1 VRIALAQL
9 DLTVGAL
16 RENRARIAD
25 ACADAARAGADLVVA
40 PELALSGY
48 PPEDLVLR
56 PSFLAAC
63 AAELEA
69 LAAEV
74 TTPLLVGLPVLDG
87 DRPRNAA
94 ALCVGGTVVARYD
107 KRELPNYGVFD
118 ENRTFAAGRRPLA
131 LDARG
136 ALVSVTICEDI
147 WVPGPSEASAA
158 AGATV
163 IANLSASPYHLGKG
177 ESREQMLRTRARDG
191 VAFVVFCNIV
201 GGQDELIFDG
211 RSCVIDPQGD
221 VIARAATFAEELL
234 VCEIDPGIAIA
245 ARLRD
250 ARLRHGRRKA
260 PKRLEPVAYVEAPP
274 GEPSA
279 RPATRIA
286 EPPAL
291 PDDELWGAL
300 LLGLR
305 DYVHK
310 NGFGKVV
317 IGMSGG
323 IDSALV
329 AALAAEALG
338 PDQVEAVSMP
348 TRYNVS
354 ETRSDAR
361 VVAERLGIGFRELP
375 IEQLRLAF
383 AATLPE
389 VSGLAAE
396 NLQARIRGVIL
407 MALSNE
413 HGWLV
418 LTTGNK
424 SETATGYSTLY
435 GDTAGGFAPIRD
447 VPKTR
452 VFSLARRLNA
462 RAGRELIPA
471 SIIERPPS
479 AELRDDQRDD
489 QSLPPYEQLDPVLEA
504 YVEDDRSPREIA
516 DAGIGDLELAV
527 RVARLVDVAEYKRR
541 QAPPGLKLHPKAFGR
556 DRRVPITNRFL
567 QNGKESREPG
577 AQPPK

>member
-1 VRIALAQL
+1 MRVALAQL

-25 ACADAARAGADLVVA
+25 ACAEAARQGADIVIA

-63 AAELEA
+63 ARELDA
-69 LAAEV
+69 LAAEAAA
-74 TTPLLVGLPVLDG
+74 PLLVGVPVLDG

-94 ALCVGGTVVARYD
+94 ALCVGGQVVARYD

-118 ENRTFAAGRRPLA
+118 ETRTFAAGRRPLA
-131 LDARG
+131 VDVAG
-136 ALVSVTICEDI
+136 ALVSVTICEDV
-147 WVPGPSEASAA
+147 WLPGPSEAAA
-158 AGATV
+158 SAGATV
-163 IANLSASPYHLGKG
+163 IVNLSASPYHLGKG
-177 ESREQMLRTRARDG
+177 EAREQMLRTRARDG
-191 VAFVVFCNIV
+191 VAFVAFCNIV

-211 RSCVIDPQGD
+211 RSCVIDPAGD
-221 VIARAATFAEELL
+221 VLARAESFAEELL
-234 VCEIDPGIAIA
+234 VCDIDPTMAIA

-250 ARLRHGRRKA
+250 ARLRHGRRRP
-260 PKRLEPVAYVEAPP
+260 PKRLEPVASVAAPAGSP
-274 GEPSA
+274 TA
-279 RPATRIA
+279 RLATRIA
-286 EPPAL
+286 EPPAA
-291 PDDELWGAL
+291 PDDELWAAL
-300 LLGLR
+300 RLGLG
-305 DYVHK
+305 DYVRK
-310 NGFGKVV
+310 NGFSRVL
-317 IGMSGG
+317 IGLSGG

-338 PDQVEAVSMP
+338 PDQVETISMP
-348 TRYNVS
+348 TRFNAS
-354 ETRSDAR
+354 ATRNDAR
-361 VVAERLGIGFRELP
+361 DVASRLGVGFRELA
-375 IEQLRLAF
+375 IEDLRVAF
-383 AATLPE
+383 AAAVPE
-389 VSGLAAE
+389 AAGLAAE
-396 NLQARIRGVIL
+396 NLQARIRGLLL
-407 MALSNE
+407 MTLSNQ

-435 GDTAGGFAPIRD
+435 GDTAGGFAPIQD

-452 VFSLARRLNA
+452 VFALARRLNE
-462 RAGRELIPA
+462 RAGRELIPS

-489 QSLPPYEQLDPVLEA
+489 QSLPPYAELDPVLEA

-516 DAGIGDLELAV
+516 RAGIGDLELAV
-527 RVARLVDVAEYKRR
+527 RVARLVDIAEYKRR

-567 QNGKESREPG
+567 QNGDESP
-577 AQPPK
+577 

>member
-25 ACADAARAGADLVVA
+25 ACADAARQGADLVLA

-63 AAELEA
+63 ARELDA
-69 LAAEV
+69 LAAEAAA
-74 TTPLLVGLPVLDG
+74 PLLVGVPVLDG

-94 ALCVGGTVVARYD
+94 ALCVGGRVVARYD

-118 ENRTFAAGRRPLA
+118 ETRTFAAGRTQLA
-131 LDARG
+131 VDVAG
-136 ALVSVTICEDI
+136 ALTAVTICEDI
-147 WVPGPSEASAA
+147 WLPGPSEAAA
-158 AGATV
+158 SAGATV

-177 ESREQMLRTRARDG
+177 EAREQMLRTRARDG
-191 VAFVVFCNIV
+191 VAFVAFCNIV

-211 RSCVIDPQGD
+211 RSCVIDPGGE
-221 VIARAATFAEELL
+221 VVARAASFAEELL
-234 VCEIDPGIAIA
+234 VCDIDPSASIS

-250 ARLRHGRRKA
+250 ARLRHGRGRSR
-260 PKRLEPVAYVEAPP
+260 KRLEPVATVAAPAGTP
-274 GEPSA
+274 VPKL
-279 RPATRIA
+279 ATRIV
-286 EPPAL
+286 EPPAA
-291 PDDELWGAL
+291 PDDELWAAL
-300 LLGLR
+300 RLGLG
-305 DYVHK
+305 DYVRK
-310 NGFGKVV
+310 NGFSRVL
-317 IGMSGG
+317 IGLSGG

-338 PDQVEAVSMP
+338 PEMVETISMP
-348 TRYNVS
+348 TRFNAS
-354 ETRSDAR
+354 ETRSDAQD
-361 VVAERLGIGFRELP
+361 VAGRLGVGFRELA
-375 IEQLRLAF
+375 IEDLRLAF
-383 AATLPE
+383 AGALPE
-389 VSGLAAE
+389 ASGLAAE
-396 NLQARIRGVIL
+396 NLQARIRGLLL
-407 MALSNE
+407 MTLSNQ

-452 VFSLARRLNA
+452 VFSLSRRLNE
-462 RAGRELIPA
+462 RAGRELIPS
-471 SIIERPPS
+471 SIIDRPPS

-489 QSLPPYEQLDPVLEA
+489 QSLPPYAELDPVLEA

-516 DAGIGDLELAV
+516 QAGIGDLDLAV
-527 RVARLVDVAEYKRR
+527 RVARLVDLAEYKRR
-541 QAPPGLKLHPKAFGR
+541 QAPPGLKLHPKSFGK

-567 QNGKESREPG
+567 QNGDESPG
-577 AQPPK
+577 EDVQGSK

>member
-1 VRIALAQL
+1 MRVALAQL

-25 ACADAARAGADLVVA
+25 ACADAARQGADIVIA

-63 AAELEA
+63 ARELEA
-69 LAAEV
+69 LAAEAAA
-74 TTPLLVGLPVLDG
+74 PLLVGVPVLDG

-94 ALCVGGTVVARYD
+94 ALCVGGQVVARYD

-118 ENRTFAAGRRPLA
+118 ETRTFAAGRRPLA
-131 LDARG
+131 VDVAG
-136 ALVSVTICEDI
+136 ALVSVTICEDV
-147 WVPGPSEASAA
+147 WLPGPSEAAA
-158 AGATV
+158 SAGATV

-177 ESREQMLRTRARDG
+177 EAREQMLRTRARDG
-191 VAFVVFCNIV
+191 VAFVAFCNIV

-211 RSCVIDPQGD
+211 RSCVIDPAGD
-221 VIARAATFAEELL
+221 VLARAESFAEELL
-234 VCEIDPGIAIA
+234 VCDIDPTMAIA

-250 ARLRHGRRKA
+250 ARLRHGRRRP
-260 PKRLEPVAYVEAPP
+260 PKRLQPVASVAAPAGSP
-274 GEPSA
+274 TA

-286 EPPAL
+286 EPPAA
-291 PDDELWGAL
+291 PDDELWAAL
-300 LLGLR
+300 RLGLG
-305 DYVHK
+305 DYVRK
-310 NGFGKVV
+310 NGFSRVL
-317 IGMSGG
+317 IGLSGG

-338 PDQVEAVSMP
+338 PEQVETLSMP
-348 TRYNVS
+348 TRFNAS
-354 ETRSDAR
+354 ATRDDAR
-361 VVAERLGIGFRELP
+361 DVASRLGVGFRELA
-375 IEQLRLAF
+375 IEDLRVAF
-383 AATLPE
+383 AAAVPE
-389 VSGLAAE
+389 AAGLAAE
-396 NLQARIRGVIL
+396 NLQARIRGLLL
-407 MALSNE
+407 MTLSNQ

-435 GDTAGGFAPIRD
+435 GDTAGGFAPIQD

-452 VFSLARRLNA
+452 VFALARRLNE
-462 RAGRELIPA
+462 RAGRELIPS

-489 QSLPPYEQLDPVLEA
+489 QSLPPYAELDPVLEA

-516 DAGIGDLELAV
+516 RAGIGELDLAV
-527 RVARLVDVAEYKRR
+527 RVARLVDLAEYKRR

-567 QNGKESREPG
+567 QNGEESP
-577 AQPPK
+577 

>member
-1 VRIALAQL
+1 MRVALAQL

-25 ACADAARAGADLVVA
+25 ACADAARQGADIVIA

-63 AAELEA
+63 ARELEA
-69 LAAEV
+69 LAAEASA
-74 TTPLLVGLPVLDG
+74 PLLVGVPVLDG

-94 ALCVGGTVVARYD
+94 ALCVGGQVVARYD

-118 ENRTFAAGRRPLA
+118 ETRTFAAGRRPLA
-131 LDARG
+131 VDVAG
-136 ALVSVTICEDI
+136 ALVSVTICEDV
-147 WVPGPSEASAA
+147 WLPGPSEAAA
-158 AGATV
+158 SAGATV

-177 ESREQMLRTRARDG
+177 EAREQMLRTRARDG
-191 VAFVVFCNIV
+191 VAFVAFCNIV

-211 RSCVIDPQGD
+211 RSCVIDPAGD
-221 VIARAATFAEELL
+221 VLARAESFAEELL
-234 VCEIDPGIAIA
+234 VCDIDPAIAIA

-250 ARLRHGRRKA
+250 ARLRHGRRRP
-260 PKRLEPVAYVEAPP
+260 PKRLQPVASVAAPAGSP
-274 GEPSA
+274 TA

-286 EPPAL
+286 EPPAA
-291 PDDELWGAL
+291 PDDELWAAL
-300 LLGLR
+300 RLGLG
-305 DYVHK
+305 DYVRK
-310 NGFGKVV
+310 NGFSRVL
-317 IGMSGG
+317 IGLSGG

-338 PDQVEAVSMP
+338 PEQVETLSMP
-348 TRYNVS
+348 TRFNAS
-354 ETRSDAR
+354 ATRDDAR
-361 VVAERLGIGFRELP
+361 DVASRLGVGFRELA
-375 IEQLRLAF
+375 IEDLRVAF
-383 AATLPE
+383 AAAVPE
-389 VSGLAAE
+389 AAGLAAE
-396 NLQARIRGVIL
+396 NLQARIRGLLL
-407 MALSNE
+407 MTLSNQ

-435 GDTAGGFAPIRD
+435 GDTAGGFAPIQD

-452 VFSLARRLNA
+452 VFALARRLNE
-462 RAGRELIPA
+462 RAGRELIPS

-489 QSLPPYEQLDPVLEA
+489 QSLPPYAELDPVLEA

-516 DAGIGDLELAV
+516 RAGIGELDLAV
-527 RVARLVDVAEYKRR
+527 RVARLVDLAEYKRR

-567 QNGKESREPG
+567 QNGEESP
-577 AQPPK
+577 

>member
-1 VRIALAQL
+1 
-9 DLTVGAL
+9 
-16 RENRARIAD
+16 
-25 ACADAARAGADLVVA
+25 VA
-40 PELALSGY
+40 
-48 PPEDLVLR
+48 
-56 PSFLAAC
+56 
-63 AAELEA
+63 
-69 LAAEV
+69 
-74 TTPLLVGLPVLDG
+74 
-87 DRPRNAA
+87 
-94 ALCVGGTVVARYD
+94 
-107 KRELPNYGVFD
+107 
-118 ENRTFAAGRRPLA
+118 
-131 LDARG
+131 
-136 ALVSVTICEDI
+136 
-147 WVPGPSEASAA
+147 
-158 AGATV
+158 
-163 IANLSASPYHLGKG
+163 H
-177 ESREQMLRTRARDG
+177 
-191 VAFVVFCNIV
+191 
-201 GGQDELIFDG
+201 
-211 RSCVIDPQGD
+211 
-221 VIARAATFAEELL
+221 
-234 VCEIDPGIAIA
+234 
-245 ARLRD
+245 
-250 ARLRHGRRKA
+250 
-260 PKRLEPVAYVEAPP
+260 VEAPS
-274 GEPSA
+274 GTPSA
-279 RPATRIA
+279 RPLTRIA

-329 AALAAEALG
+329 AALAAEALA
-338 PDQVEAVSMP
+338 PDQVEAISMP

-361 VVAERLGIGFRELP
+361 EVAERLGIGFREIP

-383 AATLPE
+383 EATLPE

-396 NLQARIRGVIL
+396 NLQARIRGVLL
-407 MALSNE
+407 MTLSNQY
-413 HGWLV
+413 GWLV

-452 VFSLARRLNA
+452 VFSLARRLNE
-462 RAGRELIPA
+462 RAGRELILT

-516 DAGIGDLELAV
+516 DAGIGGLELAV
-527 RVARLVDVAEYKRR
+527 RVARLVDLAEYKRR

-567 QNGKESREPG
+567 QNGKESQEGGPG
-577 AQPPK
+577 PRK

>member
-1 VRIALAQL
+1 VRVALAQL

-25 ACADAARAGADLVVA
+25 ACADAARQGADIVIA

-63 AAELEA
+63 ARELDA
-69 LAAEV
+69 LAAEAAA
-74 TTPLLVGLPVLDG
+74 PLLVGVPVLDG
-87 DRPRNAA
+87 DRPRNSA
-94 ALCVGGTVVARYD
+94 ALCVGGQVVARYD

-118 ENRTFAAGRRPLA
+118 ETRTFAAGRRPLA
-131 LDARG
+131 VDVAG
-136 ALVSVTICEDI
+136 ALVSVTICEDV
-147 WVPGPSEASAA
+147 WLPGPSEAAA
-158 AGATV
+158 SAGATV

-177 ESREQMLRTRARDG
+177 EAREQMLRTRARDG
-191 VAFVVFCNIV
+191 VAFVAFCNIV

-211 RSCVIDPQGD
+211 RSCVIDPGGD
-221 VIARAATFAEELL
+221 VLARAESFAEELL
-234 VCEIDPGIAIA
+234 VCDIDPTMAIA

-250 ARLRHGRRKA
+250 ARLRHGRRRP
-260 PKRLEPVAYVEAPP
+260 PKRLEPVASVAAPAGAP
-274 GEPSA
+274 TA
-279 RPATRIA
+279 RLATRIA
-286 EPPAL
+286 EPPAA
-291 PDDELWGAL
+291 PDDELWAAL
-300 LLGLR
+300 RLGLG
-305 DYVHK
+305 DYVGK
-310 NGFGKVV
+310 NGFSRVL
-317 IGMSGG
+317 IGLSGG

-338 PDQVEAVSMP
+338 PEHVETISMP
-348 TRYNVS
+348 TRFNAS
-354 ETRSDAR
+354 ATRSDAHD
-361 VVAERLGIGFRELP
+361 VASRLGVGFRELA
-375 IEQLRLAF
+375 IEDLRLAL
-383 AATLPE
+383 AGAVPEAT
-389 VSGLAAE
+389 GLAAE
-396 NLQARIRGVIL
+396 NLQARIRGLLL
-407 MALSNE
+407 MTLSNQ

-435 GDTAGGFAPIRD
+435 GDTAGGFAPIQD

-452 VFSLARRLNA
+452 VFALARRLNE
-462 RAGRELIPA
+462 RAGRELIPS

-489 QSLPPYEQLDPVLEA
+489 QSLPPYAELDPVLEA

-516 DAGIGDLELAV
+516 AAGIGELDLAV
-527 RVARLVDVAEYKRR
+527 RVARLVDIAEYKRR

-567 QNGKESREPG
+567 QNGDESP
-577 AQPPK
+577 

>member
-1 VRIALAQL
+1 VRVALAQL

-25 ACADAARAGADLVVA
+25 ACADAARQGADIVLA

-63 AAELEA
+63 ARELEA
-69 LAAEV
+69 LAAEAAA
-74 TTPLLVGLPVLDG
+74 PLLVGVPVLDG

-94 ALCVGGTVVARYD
+94 ALCVGGRVVARYD

-118 ENRTFAAGRRPLA
+118 ETRTFAAGRRPLA
-131 LDARG
+131 VDVAG
-136 ALVSVTICEDI
+136 ALVSVTICEDV
-147 WVPGPSEASAA
+147 WLPGPSEAAA
-158 AGATV
+158 SAGATV

-177 ESREQMLRTRARDG
+177 EAREQMLRTRARDG
-191 VAFVVFCNIV
+191 VAFVAFCNIV

-211 RSCVIDPQGD
+211 RSCVIDPAGD
-221 VIARAATFAEELL
+221 VLARAESFAEELL
-234 VCEIDPGIAIA
+234 VCDIDPTMAIA

-250 ARLRHGRRKA
+250 ARLRHGRRR
-260 PKRLEPVAYVEAPP
+260 PPRRLEPVASVAAPAGSP
-274 GEPSA
+274 TA

-286 EPPAL
+286 EPPAA
-291 PDDELWGAL
+291 PDDELWAAL
-300 LLGLR
+300 RLGLG
-305 DYVHK
+305 DYVRK
-310 NGFGKVV
+310 NGFSRVL
-317 IGMSGG
+317 IGLSGG

-338 PDQVEAVSMP
+338 PEQVETLSMP
-348 TRYNVS
+348 TRFNAS
-354 ETRSDAR
+354 ATRNDAR
-361 VVAERLGIGFRELP
+361 DVASRLGVGFRELA
-375 IEQLRLAF
+375 IEDLRVAF
-383 AATLPE
+383 AAAVPE
-389 VSGLAAE
+389 AAGLAAE
-396 NLQARIRGVIL
+396 NLQARIRGLLL
-407 MALSNE
+407 MTLSNQ

-435 GDTAGGFAPIRD
+435 GDTAGGFAPIQD

-452 VFSLARRLNA
+452 VFALARRLNEC
-462 RAGRELIPA
+462 AGRELIPA

-489 QSLPPYEQLDPVLEA
+489 QSLPPYAELDPVLEA

-516 DAGIGDLELAV
+516 RAGIGELDLAV
-527 RVARLVDVAEYKRR
+527 RVARLVDIAEYKRR

-567 QNGKESREPG
+567 QNGESP
-577 AQPPK
+577 

>member
-25 ACADAARAGADLVVA
+25 ACADAARAGADLVLA

-56 PSFLAAC
+56 RSFLAAC

-74 TTPLLVGLPVLDG
+74 TTPLLVGVPALDG

-118 ENRTFAAGRRPLA
+118 ETRTFAPGRRPLA

-147 WVPGPSEASAA
+147 WLPGPSEASAA

-191 VAFVVFCNIV
+191 LAFVAFCNIV

-211 RSCVIDPQGD
+211 RSCVIDPEGE
-221 VIARAATFAEELL
+221 VIARAASFAEELL
-234 VCEIDPGIAIA
+234 VCEIDAGLAIS

-260 PKRLEPVAYVEAPP
+260 PRRLEPVACVEAAA
-274 GEPSA
+274 GAPST

-300 LLGLR
+300 RLGLR
-305 DYVHK
+305 DYVRK
-310 NGFGKVV
+310 NGFGRVV

-338 PDQVEAVSMP
+338 ADQVEAVSMP
-348 TRYNVS
+348 TRFNIS

-361 VVAERLGIGFRELP
+361 EVAQRLGVGFRELP
-375 IEQLRLAF
+375 IEDLRLAF
-383 AATLPE
+383 AAALPE
-389 VSGLAAE
+389 AAGLAAE
-396 NLQARIRGVIL
+396 NLQARIRGIVL
-407 MALSNE
+407 MTLSNQ

-452 VFSLARRLNA
+452 VFSLARRLNEL
-462 RAGRELIPA
+462 AGRELIPA

-479 AELRDDQRDD
+479 AELREDQRDD
-489 QSLPPYEQLDPVLEA
+489 QSLPPYDELDPVLEA

-527 RVARLVDVAEYKRR
+527 RVARLVDIAEYKRR

-567 QNGKESREPG
+567 QNGNESRDGG
-577 AQPPK
+577 AETPK

>member
-1 VRIALAQL
+1 VRVALAQL
-9 DLTVGAL
+9 DLTVGAI

-25 ACADAARAGADLVVA
+25 ACADAARQGADIVFT

-63 AAELEA
+63 ARELRA
-69 LAAEV
+69 LAAEAAL
-74 TTPLLVGLPVLDG
+74 PLVVGVPVLDG

-94 ALCVGGTVVARYD
+94 VLCLGGEVVARYD
-107 KRELPNYGVFD
+107 KRELPNYSVFD
-118 ENRTFAAGRRPLA
+118 ETRTFAPGRRPLA
-131 LDARG
+131 IDVGGSLV
-136 ALVSVTICEDI
+136 ALTICEDV
-147 WVPGPSEASAA
+147 WLPGPSEDAAS

-191 VAFVVFCNIV
+191 VAYMVFCNLV

-211 RSCVIDPQGD
+211 RSCVIDPEGE
-221 VIARAATFAEELL
+221 VIARADTFAEELL
-234 VCEIDPGIAIA
+234 VCDIDPGLAVS

-250 ARLRHGRRKA
+250 ARLRHGRRKTR
-260 PKRLEPVAYVEAPP
+260 KRLEPVASVPGPAAPR
-274 GEPSA
+274 A
-279 RPATRIA
+279 RLPLRVA
-286 EPPAL
+286 EPPSL
-291 PDDELWGAL
+291 PNEELWGAL
-300 LLGLR
+300 RIGLR
-305 DYVHK
+305 DYVEK
-310 NGFGKVV
+310 NRFDRVL

-329 AALAAEALG
+329 AALAAEALA
-338 PDQVEAVSMP
+338 PERVEAISLP
-348 TRYNVS
+348 TRFNAS

-361 VVAERLGIGFRELP
+361 DVAERLGIGFRELP
-375 IEQLRLAF
+375 IEELRIAF
-383 AATLPE
+383 AGALPE
-389 VSGLAAE
+389 AQGLASE
-396 NLQARIRGVIL
+396 NLQARIRGVLL
-407 MALSNE
+407 MTLSNQ

-452 VFSLARRLNA
+452 VFALARWLNE
-462 RAGRELIPA
+462 RAGRELIPS

-489 QSLPPYEQLDPVLEA
+489 QSLPPYDELDPVLEA

-516 DAGIGDLELAV
+516 DAGISGIDLAV
-527 RVARLVDVAEYKRR
+527 RVARLVDIAEYKRR

-567 QNGKESREPG
+567 QNGDESP
-577 AQPPK
+577 

>member
-1 VRIALAQL
+1 MRIALAQL

-16 RENRARIAD
+16 RQNRAKIAD
-25 ACADAARAGADLVVA
+25 ACADAARQGADLVLA

-63 AAELEA
+63 ARELEA
-69 LAAEV
+69 LAAEAAA
-74 TTPLLVGLPVLDG
+74 PLLVGLPVLDG

-94 ALCVGGTVVARYD
+94 ALCVGGAVVARYD
-107 KRELPNYGVFD
+107 KRLLPNYGVFD
-118 ENRTFAAGRRPLA
+118 ETRTFAPGRKALA

-136 ALVSVTICEDI
+136 ALVAITICEDI
-147 WVPGPSEASAA
+147 WLPGPSEAAAA

-191 VAFVVFCNIV
+191 VAFVAFCNIV

-211 RSCVIDPQGD
+211 RSCVIDPQGE

-234 VCEIDPGIAIA
+234 VCDIDPGLAIA

-250 ARLRHGRRKA
+250 ARLRNGRRRP
-260 PKRLEPVAYVEAPP
+260 PKRLVPVSSIAGAAAAP
-274 GEPSA
+274 GDRLES
-279 RPATRIA
+279 RVA
-286 EPPAL
+286 EPPSL
-291 PDDELWGAL
+291 PNEELWGAL
-300 LLGLR
+300 CLGLR

-310 NGFGKVV
+310 NGFGRVL

-338 PDQVEAVSMP
+338 PEFVEAISMP
-348 TRYNVS
+348 TRFNAS
-354 ETRSDAR
+354 ETRNDAR
-361 VVAERLGIGFRELP
+361 DAAERLGVGFRELA
-375 IEQLRLAF
+375 IEELRLSF
-383 AATLPE
+383 AAALPE
-389 VSGLAAE
+389 AAGLAAE
-396 NLQARIRGVIL
+396 NLQARIRGVLL
-407 MALSNE
+407 MTLSNQ

-447 VPKTR
+447 VPKTV
-452 VFSLARRLNA
+452 VFALARWLNE
-462 RAGRELIPA
+462 RAGRELIPS

-489 QSLPPYEQLDPVLEA
+489 QSLPPYDELDPVLEA
-504 YVEDDRSPREIA
+504 YVEDDRSPDEIA

-527 RVARLVDVAEYKRR
+527 RVARLVDLAEYKRR
-541 QAPPGLKLHPKAFGR
+541 QAPPGLKLHPKSFGK

-567 QNGKESREPG
+567 QNGKESQNG
-577 AQPPK
+577 DDQPTK

>member
-1 VRIALAQL
+1 VRVALAQL

-25 ACADAARAGADLVVA
+25 ACADAARQGADIVIA

-63 AAELEA
+63 ARELDA
-69 LAAEV
+69 LAAEAAA
-74 TTPLLVGLPVLDG
+74 PLLVGVPVLDG
-87 DRPRNAA
+87 DRPRNSA
-94 ALCVGGTVVARYD
+94 ALCVGGQVVARYD

-118 ENRTFAAGRRPLA
+118 ETRTFAAGRRQLA
-131 LDARG
+131 VDVAG
-136 ALVSVTICEDI
+136 ALVAVTICEDV
-147 WVPGPSEASAA
+147 WLPGPSEAAA
-158 AGATV
+158 SAGATV

-177 ESREQMLRTRARDG
+177 EAREQMLRTRARDG
-191 VAFVVFCNIV
+191 VAFVAFCNIV

-211 RSCVIDPQGD
+211 RSCVIDPDGD
-221 VIARAATFAEELL
+221 VIARAESFAEELL
-234 VCEIDPGIAIA
+234 VCDIDPATAIA

-250 ARLRHGRRKA
+250 ARLRHGRRR
-260 PKRLEPVAYVEAPP
+260 PPRRLEPVASVAAPAGSP
-274 GEPSA
+274 TA
-279 RPATRIA
+279 RLATRVA
-286 EPPAL
+286 EPPVA
-291 PDDELWGAL
+291 PDDELWAAL
-300 LLGLR
+300 RLGLG
-305 DYVHK
+305 DYVRK
-310 NGFGKVV
+310 NGFSRVLVGL
-317 IGMSGG
+317 SGG

-338 PDQVEAVSMP
+338 PDHVETISMP
-348 TRYNVS
+348 TRFNATA
-354 ETRSDAR
+354 TRSDAQD
-361 VVAERLGIGFRELP
+361 VASRLGVGFRELA
-375 IEQLRLAF
+375 IEDLRLAL
-383 AATLPE
+383 AGAVPE
-389 VSGLAAE
+389 ASGLAAE
-396 NLQARIRGVIL
+396 NLQARIRGLLL
-407 MALSNE
+407 MTLSNQ

-435 GDTAGGFAPIRD
+435 GDTAGGFAPIQD

-452 VFSLARRLNA
+452 VFALARRLNE
-462 RAGRELIPA
+462 RAGRELIPS

-489 QSLPPYEQLDPVLEA
+489 QSLPPYDELDPVLEA

-516 DAGIGDLELAV
+516 AAGIGELDLAV
-527 RVARLVDVAEYKRR
+527 RVARLVDIAEYKRR

-567 QNGKESREPG
+567 QNGDESP
-577 AQPPK
+577 

>member
-25 ACADAARAGADLVVA
+25 ACADAARQGVDLVVA

-56 PSFLAAC
+56 PSFLSAC
-63 AAELEA
+63 ARELTA
-69 LAAEV
+69 LAEEV
-74 TTPLLVGLPVLDG
+74 RTPLLVGLPVLDG

-94 ALCVGGTVVARYD
+94 ALCVGGEVIARYD

-118 ENRTFAAGRRPLA
+118 ETRTFAAGRRPLA

-147 WVPGPSEASAA
+147 WLPGPSEASAA

-191 VAFVVFCNIV
+191 VAFVAFCNIV

-211 RSCVIDPQGD
+211 RSCVIDPEGE

-234 VCEIDPGIAIA
+234 VCEIDPGMAIA

-250 ARLRHGRRKA
+250 ARLRHGRRKT
-260 PKRLEPVAYVEAPP
+260 PKRLVPVASVAAPA
-274 GEPSA
+274 GGSSA
-279 RPATRIA
+279 RPASRIA
-286 EPPAL
+286 EPPTV
-291 PDDELWGAL
+291 PDEELWGAL
-300 LLGLR
+300 RLGLR
-305 DYVHK
+305 DYVRK
-310 NGFGKVV
+310 NGFGRVV

-338 PDQVEAVSMP
+338 PDQVEAISMP
-348 TRYNVS
+348 TRFNVA
-354 ETRSDAR
+354 ETRGDAR
-361 VVAERLGIGFRELP
+361 EVAERLGIGFREIP
-375 IEQLRLAF
+375 IEELRLAF
-383 AATLPE
+383 AHTLPE
-389 VSGLAAE
+389 AAGLSAE
-396 NLQARIRGVIL
+396 NLQARIRGVLL
-407 MALSNE
+407 MTLSNQ

-452 VFSLARRLNA
+452 VFALARWLNE
-462 RAGRELIPA
+462 RAGRELIPR
-471 SIIERPPS
+471 SIIDRPPS

-489 QSLPPYEQLDPVLEA
+489 QSLPPYEELDPVLEA

-516 DAGIGDLELAV
+516 DAGIGDLDLAV
-527 RVARLVDVAEYKRR
+527 RVARLVDIAEYKRR

-567 QNGKESREPG
+567 QNGNESREADG
-577 AQPPK
+577 QPPK